1 MGRLENKRLLLAPL
15 LIMASL
21 FFGSIL
27 FILSPRIRSIEGK
40 AMASE
45 HRRQL
50 HAIFWWLAGFGGR
63 VACPRSSRTARRRS
77 SSWARGI
84 CGDQGHARGL
94 YFMHL
99 KFERK
104 SLGIIV
110 GSTLILG
117 VILVS
122 VGMAE
127 HWLPRP

>member
-1 MGRLENKRLLLAPL
+1 MTTE
-15 LIMASL
+15 
-21 FFGSIL
+21 
-27 FILSPRIRSIEGK
+27 
-40 AMASE
+40 E
-45 HRRQL
+45 HAE
-50 HAIFWWLAGFGGR
+50 HATPNYMAIFWWLLGLTIAEIAWAIIPHHSELVLAGGI
-63 VACPRSSRTARRRS
+63 VALAIVK
-77 SSWARGI
+77 AVLV
-84 CGDQGHARGL
+84 AL

>member
-1 MGRLENKRLLLAPL
+1 MTAG
-15 LIMASL
+15 
-21 FFGSIL
+21 
-27 FILSPRIRSIEGK
+27 
-40 AMASE
+40 E
-45 HRRQL
+45 HKTPNYM
-50 HAIFWWLAGFGGR
+50 AIFWWLAGFTVIE
-63 VACPRSSRTARRRS
+63 VAYSSLLPHTQKVLLIVGLVGFATIK
-77 SSWARGI
+77 ATLV
-84 CGDQGHARGL
+84 AL

-127 HWLPRP
+127 TWLPRP

>member
-1 MGRLENKRLLLAPL
+1 MNP
-15 LIMASL
+15 
-21 FFGSIL
+21 
-27 FILSPRIRSIEGK
+27 
-40 AMASE
+40 SE
-45 HRRQL
+45 HKTPNYM
-50 HAIFWWLAGFGGR
+50 AIFWWLAGFTAVE
-63 VACPRSSRTARRRS
+63 VAYSSLLPHTHKSLLILGLVGFA
-77 SSWARGI
+77 AI
-84 CGDQGHARGL
+84 KATLVAL

-99 KFERK
+99 KFERR